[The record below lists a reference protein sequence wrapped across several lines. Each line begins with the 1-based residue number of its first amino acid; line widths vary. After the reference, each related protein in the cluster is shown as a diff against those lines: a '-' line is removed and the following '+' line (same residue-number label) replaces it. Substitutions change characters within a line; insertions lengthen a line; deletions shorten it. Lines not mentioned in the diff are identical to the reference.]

1 MMQIINGLNIKS
13 HSASP
18 RLLDIKIQNEFLNR
32 IKQQFDQFELL
43 DIEYKPFLRF
53 HLSDIF
59 NKIFDGKIQG
69 LINDTLKDRNR
80 GAFIIGPEQMD
91 LNLYDTDFLVKVST
105 ALTHLV
111 GIPNF
116 DAMAG
121 KFYARFEVKHT
132 DNSDSYLRKAY
143 KKLDLHTDGT
153 YVKESTDWLLMM
165 KMKEENANGGESVLL
180 HLDDWEDLEEFL
192 KDPVAKE
199 NFVWGSPKSKNIDY
213 KVEHPVFLKDSEG
226 RPVISYIDQFP
237 EPTSLEQ
244 GLFLNKLSNSL
255 ENSKNHIAFKF
266 PPGDSIFS
274 NNHFLLHGRRAFQP
288 SPNMSRELL
297 RQRGVF
303 YSEKR

>member
-1 MMQIINGLNIKS
+1 MIQIINGLNIKS

-180 HLDDWEDLEEFL
+180 HLDDWEDLQDFL

-199 NFVWGSPKSKNIDY
+199 NFLWGSPKSKNIDY
-213 KVEHPVFLKDSEG
+213 KVEHPVFSKDLEG

-255 ENSKNHIAFKF
+255 ENSKNHIAFKL
-266 PPGDSIFS
+266 PPGYSIFS

-303 YSEKR
+303 YSKTR

>member
-1 MMQIINGLNIKS
+1 MNSISGLNINN
-13 HSASP
+13 HPASK
-18 RLLDIKIQNEFLNR
+18 RLLDIKIKNDYLDEVKEL
-32 IKQQFDQFELL
+32 FDQNELL

-53 HLSDIF
+53 HISDIF
-59 NKIFDGKIQG
+59 NKVFNGKIKD
-69 LINDTLKDRNR
+69 IIYKTLQDRNQ

-91 LNLYDTDFLVKVST
+91 SNKYDTDFLVKLST

-111 GIPNF
+111 GTPNF

-153 YVKESTDWLLMM
+153 YVKEKTDWLLMM

-180 HLDDWEDLEEFL
+180 HLDDWEDLDMFM

-199 NFVWGSPKSKNIDY
+199 NFIWGSPKSKNIDY
-213 KVEHPVFLKDSEG
+213 KIEHPVFSKDKEG
-226 RPVISYIDQFP
+226 RPIISYIDQFP

-255 ENSKNHIAFKF
+255 ENSINHIAFKL
-266 PPGDSIFS
+266 PPGYSIFS
-274 NNHFLLHGRRAFQP
+274 NNHFLLHGRRAFQS
-288 SPNMSRELL
+288 SPNLHRELL
-297 RQRGVF
+297 RQRGTF
-303 YSEKR
+303 YEQKQL

>member
-1 MMQIINGLNIKS
+1 MQIINGLDIKS

-153 YVKESTDWLLMM
+153 
-165 KMKEENANGGESVLL
+165 
-180 HLDDWEDLEEFL
+180 L
-192 KDPVAKE
+192 K
-199 NFVWGSPKSKNIDY
+199 
-213 KVEHPVFLKDSEG
+213 
-226 RPVISYIDQFP
+226 
-237 EPTSLEQ
+237 
-244 GLFLNKLSNSL
+244 
-255 ENSKNHIAFKF
+255 
-266 PPGDSIFS
+266 
-274 NNHFLLHGRRAFQP
+274 
-288 SPNMSRELL
+288 
-297 RQRGVF
+297 
-303 YSEKR
+303 

>member
-1 MMQIINGLNIKS
+1 
-13 HSASP
+13 
-18 RLLDIKIQNEFLNR
+18 
-32 IKQQFDQFELL
+32 
-43 DIEYKPFLRF
+43 
-53 HLSDIF
+53 
-59 NKIFDGKIQG
+59 
-69 LINDTLKDRNR
+69 
-80 GAFIIGPEQMD
+80 
-91 LNLYDTDFLVKVST
+91 
-105 ALTHLV
+105 
-111 GIPNF
+111 
-116 DAMAG
+116 MAG

-153 YVKESTDWLLMM
+153 YVKEKTDWLLMM

-180 HLDDWEDLEEFL
+180 HLDDWEDLDMFL

-199 NFVWGSPKSKNIDY
+199 NFIWGSPKSKNIDY
-213 KVEHPVFLKDSEG
+213 KIEHPVFSKDKEG
-226 RPVISYIDQFP
+226 RPIISYIDQFP

-255 ENSKNHIAFKF
+255 ENSKNHIAFKL
-266 PPGDSIFS
+266 PPGYSIFS

>member
-13 HSASP
+13 HSTRP
-18 RLLDIKIQNEFLNR
+18 RLLDIKIKNEFLDQ

-59 NKIFDGKIQG
+59 NKVFDGKIQH
-69 LINDTLKDRNR
+69 LINDTLKDRSR
-80 GAFIIGPEQMD
+80 GAVIIGPEHID

-213 KVEHPVFLKDSEG
+213 KVEHPVFSKDLEG

-255 ENSKNHIAFKF
+255 ENSKNHIAFKL
-266 PPGDSIFS
+266 PPGYSIFS

>member
-1 MMQIINGLNIKS
+1 MQIIDGLNIEK
-13 HSASP
+13 HSASE
-18 RLLDIKIQNEFLNR
+18 RLLDIKIKNKFLD
-32 IKQQFDQFELL
+32 KVKEQFDNHDLL

-53 HLSDIF
+53 HISDLF
-59 NKIFDGKIQG
+59 NKIFDGKIQA
-69 LINDTLKDRNR
+69 LINKTLKDRNH

-91 LNLYDTDFLVKVST
+91 QKLYDTDFLVKVST

-180 HLDDWEDLEEFL
+180 HLDDWEDLEKFL

-199 NFVWGSPKSKNIDY
+199 NFLWGSPKSKNIDY
-213 KVEHPVFLKDSEG
+213 KVEHPVFSKDLEG
-226 RPVISYIDQFP
+226 RPIISYIDQFP

-255 ENSKNHIAFKF
+255 ENSKNHIAFKL
-266 PPGDSIFS
+266 PPGYSIFS

>member
-1 MMQIINGLNIKS
+1 MNSISGLNINN
-13 HSASP
+13 HPASK
-18 RLLDIKIQNEFLNR
+18 RLLDIKIKNDYLDKVKEL
-32 IKQQFDQFELL
+32 FDQSELL

-53 HLSDIF
+53 HISDIF
-59 NKIFDGKIQG
+59 NKVFDGKIKDI
-69 LINDTLKDRNR
+69 INKTLQDRNQ
-80 GAFIIGPEQMD
+80 GAFIIGPEYMD
-91 LNLYDTDFLVKVST
+91 SNKYDTDFLVKLST

-111 GIPNF
+111 GTPNF

-153 YVKESTDWLLMM
+153 YVKEKTDWLLMM

-180 HLDDWEDLEEFL
+180 HLDDWEDLDMFM
-192 KDPVAKE
+192 KDPIAKE

-213 KVEHPVFLKDSEG
+213 KIEHPVFSKDKDG
-226 RPVISYIDQFP
+226 RPIISYIDQFP

-255 ENSKNHIAFKF
+255 ENSINHIAFKL
-266 PPGDSIFS
+266 PPGYSIFS

-303 YSEKR
+303 YSSKL